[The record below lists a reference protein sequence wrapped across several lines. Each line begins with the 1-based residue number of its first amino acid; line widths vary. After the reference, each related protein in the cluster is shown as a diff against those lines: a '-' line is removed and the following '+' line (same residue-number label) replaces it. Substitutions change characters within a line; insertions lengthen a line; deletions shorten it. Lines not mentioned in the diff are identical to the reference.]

1 MTNAELQNQ
10 IRNELIKAIT
20 EGKKVPNPNG
30 GPVMY
35 DYQVLKN
42 NSVTQKNGNI
52 VHVHVP
58 VPPEMKQ
65 TLVN

>member
-42 NSVTQKNGNI
+42 NSVT
-52 VHVHVP
+52 
-58 VPPEMKQ
+58 
-65 TLVN
+65 